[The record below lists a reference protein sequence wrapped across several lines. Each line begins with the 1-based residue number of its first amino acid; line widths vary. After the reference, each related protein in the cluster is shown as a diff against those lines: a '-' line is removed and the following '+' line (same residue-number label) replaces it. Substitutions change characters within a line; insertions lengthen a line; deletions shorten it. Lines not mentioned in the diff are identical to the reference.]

1 MTNLNAAEVQGLLD
15 ALDDEYKSWSTY
27 SWVLRDFGDI
37 RPFSNIVQAEQ
48 RHVDALLELCAHYDV
63 TPPPNRWHSD
73 VPRYVSVREA
83 CERAIEGEIANAA
96 LYDRVLQST
105 GRADIV
111 RVYRALQS
119 ASTDR
124 HLPAFRRCAA
134 RGQ

>member
-1 MTNLNAAEVQGLLD
+1 VTSLNAAEVQGLLD

-27 SWVLRDFGDI
+27 SRVLRDFGDI
-37 RPFSNIVQAEQ
+37 RPFSNIIQAEQ

-83 CERAIEGEIANAA
+83 CEHAIEGEIANAA

-105 GRADIV
+105 NRADIV
-111 RVYRALQS
+111 GVYLALQS

-134 RGQ
+134 RG